1 MMEKKSR
8 QKTFAIVGLGY
19 VGLPLAIE
27 FAKKGIAVIGFD
39 IDSQRVAD
47 LKKFRDFRREYN
59 TQELKAVNIFYTNKD
74 SELRRAEVIVVA
86 VPTPVNAANQPDLTP
101 LREASL
107 LVGKNLAKNTLVVF
121 ESTVYPGV
129 TEEICQPIIEKE
141 SGLKCGRDWQIGYS
155 PERINPGDKEH
166 TLVNTIKIVSGKDQK
181 TLKRMVEIYSLICQ
195 AGLYKAPNIKTAE
208 AAKVIENV
216 QRDINIALMNELSL
230 LFFRMGIETNS
241 VLKAAGTKW
250 NFLPFKPGLV
260 GGHCI
265 GVDPYYLTYKAGELG
280 YHTQIISAGRRIND
294 YMAEFV
300 ADLLITGLIEAEK
313 NIQKAKVLVM
323 GLTFKENLGDT
334 RNSRIAVTINQL
346 KKFGIK
352 VYGIDPYLTKG
363 RIQKEFHIPAVPC
376 LTGQYDAIILATT
389 HQQFLDQEKKILEMI
404 LPKKVFID
412 VKNIFPNLRKKPGL
426 IYKSL

>member
-1 MMEKKSR
+1 MKKSNH

-39 IDSQRVAD
+39 IDLRRIAE
-47 LKKFRDFRREYN
+47 LKKFRDFRREYT
-59 TQELKAVNIFYTNKD
+59 TQELKAVNIFYTNEG
-74 SELRRAEVIVVA
+74 SELRRAEVIIVA
-86 VPTPVNAANQPDLTP
+86 VPTPVNSANQPDLSP
-101 LREASL
+101 LRKASL
-107 LVGKNLAKNTLVVF
+107 LVGKNLAKNTLVIF

-166 TLVNTIKIVSGKDQK
+166 TLVNTTKIVSGKDQK

-195 AGLYKAPNIKTAE
+195 NGLYQASNIKTAE

-230 LFFRMGIETNS
+230 LFARMGLETNS
-241 VLKAAGTKW
+241 VLKAAETKW

-280 YHTQIISAGRRIND
+280 YHAQIISAGRRIND

-300 ADLLITGLIEAEK
+300 ADLLTTGLIEAGK

-323 GLTFKENLGDT
+323 GLTFKEDLGDT

-352 VYGIDPYLTKG
+352 VSGLDPYLTKS
-363 RIQKEFHIPAVPC
+363 RIQKEFHIPAISS
-376 LTGQYDAIILATT
+376 LEGQYDAVILATT
-389 HQQFLDQEKKILEMI
+389 HKQFLDQEKKILEMI

-412 VKNIFPNLRKKPGL
+412 VKNIFPKLRKKHGL